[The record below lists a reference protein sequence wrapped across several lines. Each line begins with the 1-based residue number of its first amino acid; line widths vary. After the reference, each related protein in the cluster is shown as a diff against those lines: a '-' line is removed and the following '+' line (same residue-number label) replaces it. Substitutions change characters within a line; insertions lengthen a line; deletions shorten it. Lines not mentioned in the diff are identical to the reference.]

1 MFLYTKKCKVINIS
15 LKRQKLGGF
24 KMDSVIQSV
33 DLIDSLIIKYIEYL
47 KTNFTSI

>member
-1 MFLYTKKCKVINIS
+1 
-15 LKRQKLGGF
+15 
-24 KMDSVIQSV
+24 MDSVIQSV